1 MCSCCSLLL
10 VLVVAS
16 QGGFCVLA
24 VAASTQWQEL
34 HKSQPFYLL
43 MGLLLSW
50 LFGAVGWIGMV
61 DCCNLASANTTF
73 SCCRHGHQGST
84 MLRLAIISCCMHAQ
98 HAACICIC
106 VQQRTLARSTVV
118 TCHGRL
124 LQSTPLPPVTTV
136 LSAGASW
143 FRSEITTAL
152 TCV

>member
-1 MCSCCSLLL
+1 M
-10 VLVVAS
+10 
-16 QGGFCVLA
+16 LA

-98 HAACICIC
+98 HAACMHNMLHAFAFVCSNGPL
-106 VQQRTLARSTVV
+106 QEAR
-118 TCHGRL
+118 
-124 LQSTPLPPVTTV
+124 
-136 LSAGASW
+136 W
-143 FRSEITTAL
+143 
-152 TCV
+152 